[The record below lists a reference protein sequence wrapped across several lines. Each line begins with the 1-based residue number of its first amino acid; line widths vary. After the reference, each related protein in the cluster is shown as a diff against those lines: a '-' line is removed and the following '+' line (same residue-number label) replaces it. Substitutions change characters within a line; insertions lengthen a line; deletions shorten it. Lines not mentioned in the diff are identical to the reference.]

1 MGNSSKSKNSSG
13 DIIVQGSI
21 LAIAQIIVRLIG
33 LFYRIPL
40 QRIAGDVAMGYYGY
54 AYDIYM
60 LLLLVSSNGV
70 PLAVSKLVSKTHAK
84 RDYTNEHRVM
94 VSALLWTLIV
104 GSVIGLGTFI
114 FASAVTAVSPGVNTI
129 LSSLTAAVV
138 SVPKVTL
145 SSGTVF
151 E

>member
-1 MGNSSKSKNSSG
+1 MGSSSKSKNKGG

-21 LAIAQIIVRLIG
+21 LAAAQIIVRLIG

-70 PLAVSKLVSKTHAK
+70 PLAVSKLVSKTLANGIIPMN
-84 RDYTNEHRVM
+84 TE
-94 VSALLWTLIV
+94 LW
-104 GSVIGLGTFI
+104 
-114 FASAVTAVSPGVNTI
+114 
-129 LSSLTAAVV
+129 
-138 SVPKVTL
+138 SVPFCGHWL
-145 SSGTVF
+145 WDL
-151 E
+151 